1 MKNYYVRKILD
12 ENNLKLIKDLIKD
25 SNEKQLWTD
34 GHMSAV
40 GDYKKSQKINF
51 EMVDCLELRR
61 IHEIIMNSLDCDIKF
76 KNFTAAK
83 STNLNIV
90 SKTPPGGFYQ
100 PHIDNWNNGDYSTTV
115 FLNDPDEYVGGEL
128 CLYIDGEE
136 ETKIKL
142 DAGWGITYST
152 GTIHRVNKVIAGTRY
167 VSVFWTQSLLQD
179 PFIRH
184 IYGELGNVLNNMI
197 LDYSVHLN
205 NCKSA
210 YDDPVF
216 KLDALRS
223 EMLRR
228 YSK

>member
-12 ENNLKLIKDLIKD
+12 ENNLKLIKNLIKD
-25 SNEKQLWTD
+25 SNEKQLWID
-34 GHMSAV
+34 GQMSAV
-40 GDYKKSQKINF
+40 GDYKKSHKINF
-51 EMVDCLELRR
+51 EMVDCLELRK

-90 SKTPPGGFYQ
+90 SKTSSGGFYQ

-152 GTIHRVNKVIAGTRY
+152 GIIHRVNKVITGTRY

-184 IYGELGNVLNNMI
+184 IYGEITDTLGSLLSNNSI
-197 LDYSVHLN
+197 YLN

-223 EMLRR
+223 EILRR
-228 YSK
+228 YYK